1 MIDEINL
8 EILNIL
14 QENARITNA
23 DIARRLGMAP
33 SAILE
38 RMRKLETAG
47 YIQNY
52 ETRLNGQALGL
63 ELTAFIFV
71 RLADPRDEKGAGQL
85 LAGFSEVQEVHYVAG
100 EDCLLVKVRVP
111 NTQCLFR
118 LLKEKIAF
126 IPSVTTT
133 RTTVV
138 LETVKESASLPLEL
152 IGQPGLLPDPQE
164 IPNV

>member
-1 MIDEINL
+1 MIDDINL

-38 RMRKLETAG
+38 RMRKLESAG
-47 YIQNY
+47 FIQGY
-52 ETRLNGQALGL
+52 ETRLSGQVLGL

-71 RLADPRDEKGAGQL
+71 RLTDPRDEIGAGRL
-85 LAGFSEVQEVHYVAG
+85 LAQLDEVQEVHYVAG
-100 EDCLLVKVRVP
+100 EDCLLVKVSVP

-118 LLKEKIAF
+118 LLKEKIARV
-126 IPSVTTT
+126 PTVTTT

-138 LETVKESASLPLEL
+138 LDTVKETSALPLAL
-152 IGQPGLLPDPQE
+152 IGHEPLRTTEQE
-164 IPNV
+164 ILDV

>member
-23 DIARRLGMAP
+23 DIARKLGMAP

-38 RMRKLETAG
+38 RMRKLEAAG
-47 YIQNY
+47 VIENY

-63 ELTAFIFV
+63 ELTAFIFIK
-71 RLADPRDEKGAGQL
+71 LADPRDEHGAGRL
-85 LAGFSEVQEVHYVAG
+85 LAGFPEIQEVHYIAG
-100 EDCLLVKVRVP
+100 EDCLLAKVRVP
-111 NTQCLFR
+111 NTHYLFR
-118 LLKEKIAF
+118 LLKEKIAH
-126 IPSVTTT
+126 IGAVVST

-138 LETVKESASLPLEL
+138 LKTVKESATLPLESL
-152 IGQPGLLPDPQE
+152 LQPASSPEIEE